1 MSIWSSLFGQQEIK
15 PAVGGQMIS
24 TTELPAELKPYY
36 KDILSKA
43 QALYNDRVADQ
54 EGNIY
59 QGQTLAEFTPEQVQA
74 QTGIAGLVGT
84 QAPVYQEAMGLT
96 RDAATP
102 FSTEQIEEYMSPY
115 QQAVTDIEKR
125 EATKQYQT
133 QVVPQLAAQAAK
145 NQAFGGSR
153 QAILEGMAAD
163 TQQRLLGDIQAKGSA
178 QGYTDAINR
187 LESDRLAKGQ
197 GASQLANLGSGQYRA
212 ASTEL
217 SNLQLVG
224 DEKQRRDQTALDETF
239 KQYLEEKQYPY
250 DTMGKYQ
257 SMVIGAPLGTTSY
270 SAPQAAVMGPSLGQQ
285 LIGGLGGLGNLYG
298 SFTGRTIGGQPY
310 TQQGSPVTNKHGG
323 SVGAKIGGGLSTLI
337 KRANGD
343 QVDQVEDIKIQGNY
357 DLPITQPVS
366 QGFQYNSKLS
376 AYDNQQLAAANYFK
390 ELANTKKTMGE
401 ANKLRKT
408 LIDEKQSEVDAT
420 KSNAQFNREQALF
433 SAMANSA
440 FAPEVTNAPG
450 QAGQILTMLSKIGP
464 QVGAAE
470 SKQRAL
476 VKEQQDAITPLKIK
490 YQEAMATGN
499 LALAEAIMTQLNSLN
514 TSEAQ
519 RITALSSG
527 AVSKLSS
534 TLKPKAVQDLAATI
548 VGDLMVVTEDGT
560 FKPEGKLTP
569 QANQLSKAFRD
580 AEQQMQNSSSAKI
593 RHKGKV
599 YTINMTDLGAEE
611 GTTFKQMINETGMEA
626 LQGSLM
632 RHIAEITGLAAND
645 DIVDYQ
651 QKDLDPTFPTE
662 DEIKGNFLK
671 PKKKSRT

>member
-43 QALYNDRVADQ
+43 QALYNDRTS
-54 EGNIY
+54 EGY
-59 QGQTLAEFTPEQVQA
+59 TPYDGPTLAQFTPEQQQVQS
-74 QTGIAGLVGT
+74 GIAGLVGT
-84 QAPVYQEAMGLT
+84 QAPVYQEAMGMT

-102 FSTEQIEEYMSPY
+102 FTTEQVEEYMSPY

-125 EATKQYQT
+125 EATKQYQSN
-133 QVVPQLAAQAAK
+133 VVPELAAKAAQ

-298 SFTGRTIGGQPY
+298 SFTGRTVGGQPY
-310 TQQGSPVTNKHGG
+310 VQQGSPVTNKHGG

-343 QVDQVEDIKIQGNY
+343 QVEDIKIQGNY
-357 DLPITQPVS
+357 NLPIKQPVP
-366 QGFQYNSKLS
+366 QGFQYDRGFSANQNLIRGTENYFAEIANSKRNV
-376 AYDNQQLAAANYFK
+376 D
-390 ELANTKKTMGE
+390 E
-401 ANKLRKT
+401 ANKLRKN

-499 LALAEAIMTQLNSLN
+499 LALAEAVMTQLNSLN

-534 TLKPKAVQDLAATI
+534 TLKPKAVQELAATI
-548 VGDLMVVTEDGT
+548 VGDLMVVTNDGT
-560 FKPEGKLTP
+560 YKPEGKLTP

-632 RHIAEITGLAAND
+632 RHIADITGLAANN
-645 DIVDYQ
+645 DIVDNQ
-651 QKDLDPTFPTE
+651 QNDLDLEKDLDPASTE
-662 DEIKGNFLK
+662 KKIKGDFLK
-671 PKKKSRT
+671 TQKKSR

>member
-43 QALYNDRVADQ
+43 QALYNDRTS
-54 EGNIY
+54 EGY
-59 QGQTLAEFTPEQVQA
+59 TPYDGPTLAQFTPEQQQVQS
-74 QTGIAGLVGT
+74 GIAGLVGT
-84 QAPVYQEAMGLT
+84 QAPVYQEAMGMT

-125 EATKQYQT
+125 EATKQYQSN
-133 QVVPQLAAQAAK
+133 VVPELAAKAAMT
-145 NQAFGGSR
+145 QPFGGSR
-153 QAILEGMAAD
+153 QAILEGMASD

-357 DLPITQPVS
+357 DLPITQTVP

-499 LALAEAIMTQLNSLN
+499 LALAEAVMTQLNSLN

-569 QANQLSKAFRD
+569 QANQLAKAFRD

-632 RHIAEITGLAAND
+632 RYIADLTGLAAND

-662 DEIKGNFLK
+662 NEIKGNFLK
-671 PKKKSRT
+671 TKKKSR

>member
-43 QALYNDRVADQ
+43 QALYNDRTS
-54 EGNIY
+54 EGY
-59 QGQTLAEFTPEQVQA
+59 TPYDGPTLAEFTPEQQQVQS
-74 QTGIAGLVGT
+74 GIAGLVGT
-84 QAPVYQEAMGLT
+84 QAPVYQEAMGMT

-125 EATKQYQT
+125 EATKQYQSN
-133 QVVPQLAAQAAK
+133 VVPQLAAKAAMT
-145 NQAFGGSR
+145 QPFGGSR

-285 LIGGLGGLGNLYG
+285 LVGGLGGLGNIYG
-298 SFTGRTIGGQPY
+298 SFTGKTIGGQPY
-310 TQQGSPVTNKHGG
+310 TQAGLPVTNKHGG

-343 QVDQVEDIKIQGNY
+343 QVDQVKDIKIQGNY

-534 TLKPKAVQDLAATI
+534 TLKPKAVQELAATI

>member
-43 QALYNDRVADQ
+43 QALYNDRTS
-54 EGNIY
+54 EGY
-59 QGQTLAEFTPEQVQA
+59 TPYDGPTLAEFTPEQQQVQS
-74 QTGIAGLVGT
+74 GIAGLVGT
-84 QAPVYQEAMGLT
+84 QAPVYQEAMGMT

-102 FSTEQIEEYMSPY
+102 FTTEQVEEYMSPY

-125 EATKQYQT
+125 EATKQYQSS
-133 QVVPQLAAQAAK
+133 VVPELAAKAAR

-285 LIGGLGGLGNLYG
+285 LVGGLGGLGNIYG
-298 SFTGRTIGGQPY
+298 SFTGKTIGGQPY
-310 TQQGSPVTNKHGG
+310 TQAGLPVTNKHGG

-343 QVDQVEDIKIQGNY
+343 QVDQVKDIKIQGNY

-534 TLKPKAVQDLAATI
+534 TLKPKAVQELAATI

>member
-1 MSIWSSLFGQQEIK
+1 MSIWSSLFGKQEIK

-36 KDILSKA
+36 KDILTKA
-43 QALYNDRVADQ
+43 QALYNDKTDQ
-54 EGNIY
+54 GYQLYEGA
-59 QGQTLAEFTPEQVQA
+59 TLADFTPEQKQVQS
-74 QTGIAGLVGT
+74 GIAGLVGT
-84 QAPVYQEAMGLT
+84 QAPVYQEAMGMT

-145 NQAFGGSR
+145 TQSFGGSR

-224 DEKQRRDQTALDETF
+224 EEKQRQNQTALDEAF
-239 KQYLEEKQYPY
+239 KQKLEEQQFPY

-257 SMVIGAPLGTTSY
+257 SMVIGAPMGQTTY
-270 SAPQAAVMGPSLGQQ
+270 SKPQAAVMGPSFGQQ

-310 TQQGSPVTNKHGG
+310 NPGVAPTASKHGG

-343 QVDQVEDIKIQGNY
+343 QVDKVDDIKIQGKY
-357 DLPITQPVS
+357 DLPIRQTVP
-366 QGFQYNSKLS
+366 QGFQYNSQLS

-408 LIDEKQSEVDAT
+408 LIDEKQSQVDAT
-420 KSNAQFNREQALF
+420 KDNAQFNREQALF
-433 SAMANSA
+433 SAMSNSA

-450 QAGQILTMLSKIGP
+450 GAGQILTMLAKIGP

-499 LALAEAIMTQLNSLN
+499 LALAEALMTQLNSLN

-534 TLKPKAVQDLAATI
+534 TLKPKAVQDLAATM
-548 VGDLMVVTEDGT
+548 VGDLMVVTADGT
-560 FKPEGKLTP
+560 YKPEGKLTP

-651 QKDLDPTFPTE
+651 QKNLDPTFPTE

>member
-59 QGQTLAEFTPEQVQA
+59 QGQTLAEFTPEQEQA

-84 QAPVYQEAMGLT
+84 QAPVYQEAMGMT

-133 QVVPQLAAQAAK
+133 QVVPQLAAQAAQ

-285 LIGGLGGLGNLYG
+285 LVGGLGGLGNIYG
-298 SFTGRTIGGQPY
+298 SFTGKTIGGQPY
-310 TQQGSPVTNKHGG
+310 TQAGLPVTNKHGG

-343 QVDQVEDIKIQGNY
+343 QVDQVKDIKIQGNY

-534 TLKPKAVQDLAATI
+534 TLKPKAVQELAATI

>member
-1 MSIWSSLFGQQEIK
+1 MSIWSSLFGKQEIK

-36 KDILSKA
+36 KDILTKA
-43 QALYNDRVADQ
+43 QALYNDKTDQ
-54 EGNIY
+54 GYQLYEGA
-59 QGQTLAEFTPEQVQA
+59 TLADFTPEQKQVQS
-74 QTGIAGLVGT
+74 GISGLVGS
-84 QAPVYQEAMGLT
+84 QAPVYQEAMGMT

-145 NQAFGGSR
+145 TQSFGGSR

-224 DEKQRRDQTALDETF
+224 EEKQRQNQTALDEAF
-239 KQYLEEKQYPY
+239 KQKLEEQQFPY

-257 SMVIGAPLGTTSY
+257 SMVIGAPMGQTTY
-270 SAPQAAVMGPSLGQQ
+270 SKPQAAVMGPSFGQQ

-310 TQQGSPVTNKHGG
+310 NPGVAPTASKHGG

-343 QVDQVEDIKIQGNY
+343 QVDKVDDIKIQGKY
-357 DLPITQPVS
+357 DLPIRQTVP
-366 QGFQYNSKLS
+366 QGFQYNSQLS

-408 LIDEKQSEVDAT
+408 LIDEKQSQVDAT
-420 KSNAQFNREQALF
+420 KDNAQFNREQALF
-433 SAMANSA
+433 SAMSNSA

-450 QAGQILTMLSKIGP
+450 GAGQILTMLAKIGP

-499 LALAEAIMTQLNSLN
+499 LALAEALMTQLNSLN

-534 TLKPKAVQDLAATI
+534 TLKPKAVQDLAATM
-548 VGDLMVVTEDGT
+548 VGDLMVVTADGT
-560 FKPEGKLTP
+560 YKPEGKLTP

-651 QKDLDPTFPTE
+651 QKNLDPTFPTE

>member
-1 MSIWSSLFGQQEIK
+1 MSIWSSLFGKQEIK

-36 KDILSKA
+36 KDILTKA
-43 QALYNDRVADQ
+43 QALYNDKTDQ
-54 EGNIY
+54 GYQLYEGA
-59 QGQTLAEFTPEQVQA
+59 TLADFTPEQKQVQS
-74 QTGIAGLVGT
+74 GIAGLVGT
-84 QAPVYQEAMGLT
+84 QAPVYQEAMGMT

-125 EATKQYQT
+125 EATKQYQSS
-133 QVVPQLAAQAAK
+133 VVPGLAAQAA
-145 NQAFGGSR
+145 QAQSFGGSR

-224 DEKQRRDQTALDETF
+224 EEKQRQNQTALDEAF
-239 KQYLEEKQYPY
+239 KQKLEEQQFPY

-257 SMVIGAPLGTTSY
+257 SMVIGAPMGQTTY
-270 SAPQAAVMGPSLGQQ
+270 SKPQAAVMGPSFGQQ

-310 TQQGSPVTNKHGG
+310 NPGVAPTASKHGG

-343 QVDQVEDIKIQGNY
+343 QVDKVDDIKIQGKY
-357 DLPITQPVS
+357 DLPIRQTVP
-366 QGFQYNSKLS
+366 QGFQYNSQLS

-408 LIDEKQSEVDAT
+408 LIDEKQSQVDAT
-420 KSNAQFNREQALF
+420 KDNAQFNREQALF
-433 SAMANSA
+433 SAMSNSA

-450 QAGQILTMLSKIGP
+450 GAGQILTMLAKIGP

-499 LALAEAIMTQLNSLN
+499 LALAEALMTQLNSLN

-534 TLKPKAVQDLAATI
+534 TLKPKAVQDLAATM
-548 VGDLMVVTEDGT
+548 VGDLMVVTADGT
-560 FKPEGKLTP
+560 YKPEGKLTP

-651 QKDLDPTFPTE
+651 QKNLDPTFPTE

>member
-43 QALYNDRVADQ
+43 QALYNDRTS
-54 EGNIY
+54 EGY
-59 QGQTLAEFTPEQVQA
+59 TPYDGPTLAEFTPEQQQVQS
-74 QTGIAGLVGT
+74 GIAGLVGT
-84 QAPVYQEAMGLT
+84 QAPVYQEAMGMT

-102 FSTEQIEEYMSPY
+102 FTTEQVEEYMSPY

-125 EATKQYQT
+125 EATKQYEG
-133 QVVPQLAAQAAK
+133 QVQPQLAAQAA
-145 NQAFGGSR
+145 ATGGFGGSR

-285 LIGGLGGLGNLYG
+285 LVGGLGGLGNIYG
-298 SFTGRTIGGQPY
+298 SFTGKTIGGQPY
-310 TQQGSPVTNKHGG
+310 TQAGLPVTSKHGG

-343 QVDQVEDIKIQGNY
+343 QVDQVKDIKIQGNY
-357 DLPITQPVS
+357 DLPIRQPVPQS
-366 QGFQYNSKLS
+366 FQYNSKLS

-527 AVSKLSS
+527 AVSELSS
-534 TLKPKAVQDLAATI
+534 TLKPKAVQELAADI
-548 VGDLMVVTEDGT
+548 VGDLMVVTADGT
-560 FKPEGKLTP
+560 YKPEGKLTP

>member
-43 QALYNDRVADQ
+43 QALYNDRTS
-54 EGNIY
+54 EGY
-59 QGQTLAEFTPEQVQA
+59 TPYDGPTLAEFTPEQQQVQS
-74 QTGIAGLVGT
+74 GIAGLVGT
-84 QAPVYQEAMGLT
+84 QAPVYQEAMGMT

-102 FSTEQIEEYMSPY
+102 FTTEQVEEYMSPY

-125 EATKQYQT
+125 EATKQYQSN
-133 QVVPQLAAQAAK
+133 VVPELAAKAAMT
-145 NQAFGGSR
+145 QPFGGSR
-153 QAILEGMAAD
+153 QAILEGMASD

-343 QVDQVEDIKIQGNY
+343 QVDQVKDIKIQGNY

-499 LALAEAIMTQLNSLN
+499 LALAEAVMTQLNSLN

-569 QANQLSKAFRD
+569 QANQLAKAFRD

-632 RHIAEITGLAAND
+632 RYIADLTGLAAND

-662 DEIKGNFLK
+662 NEIKGNFLK
-671 PKKKSRT
+671 TKKKSR

>member
-43 QALYNDRVADQ
+43 QALYNDRTS
-54 EGNIY
+54 EGY
-59 QGQTLAEFTPEQVQA
+59 TPYDGPTLAQFTPEQQQVQS
-74 QTGIAGLVGT
+74 GIAGLVGT
-84 QAPVYQEAMGLT
+84 QAPVYQEAMGMT

-102 FSTEQIEEYMSPY
+102 FTTEQVEEYMSPY

-125 EATKQYQT
+125 EATKQYQSN
-133 QVVPQLAAQAAK
+133 VVPELAAKAAQ

-298 SFTGRTIGGQPY
+298 SFTGRTVGGQPY
-310 TQQGSPVTNKHGG
+310 NPGVAPTASKHGG

-343 QVDQVEDIKIQGNY
+343 QVDKVKDIKIQGNY
-357 DLPITQPVS
+357 DLPIRQPVPQS
-366 QGFQYNSKLS
+366 FQYNSQLS

-499 LALAEAIMTQLNSLN
+499 LALAEAVMTQLNSLN

-534 TLKPKAVQDLAATI
+534 TLKPKAVQELAADI
-548 VGDLMVVTEDGT
+548 VGDLMVVTADGT
-560 FKPEGKLTP
+560 YKPEGKLTP

>member
-43 QALYNDRVADQ
+43 QALYNDRVANPDA
-54 EGNIY
+54 NIF
-59 QGQTLAEFTPEQVQA
+59 QGQTLAKFTPEQQQA

-84 QAPVYQEAMGLT
+84 QAPVYQEAMGMT

-102 FSTEQIEEYMSPY
+102 FTTEQVEEYMSPY

-133 QVVPQLAAQAAK
+133 QVVPQLAAKAAMT
-145 NQAFGGSR
+145 QPFGGSR

-298 SFTGRTIGGQPY
+298 SFTGRTVGGQPY
-310 TQQGSPVTNKHGG
+310 NPGVAPTASKHGG

-337 KRANGD
+337 KRAEAG
-343 QVDQVEDIKIQGNY
+343 QVDETE
-357 DLPITQPVS
+357 P
-366 QGFQYNSKLS
+366 QGFQYDRGLS
-376 AYDNQQLAAANYFK
+376 ANQNLIRGTENYFA
-390 ELANTKKTMGE
+390 EIANSRKRMGE
-401 ANKLRKT
+401 ANKLRKN

-420 KSNAQFNREQALF
+420 KDNAQFNREQALF
-433 SAMANSA
+433 SAMSNSA

-450 QAGQILTMLSKIGP
+450 GAGQILTMLAKIGP

-499 LALAEAIMTQLNSLN
+499 LGLAQGIL
-514 TSEAQ
+514 AQ
-519 RITALSSG
+519 ITALDASETARIAAGIKASG
-527 AVSKLSS
+527 SISS
-534 TLKPKAVQDLAATI
+534 TFNAKETSDLADRLT
-548 VGDLMVVTEDGT
+548 GDKMVMMNGVYQY
-560 FKPEGKLTP
+560 EGKTRP
-569 QANQLSKAFRD
+569 QSNSLVRIYGKAEAQL
-580 AEQQMQNSSSAKI
+580 QN
-593 RHKGKV
+593 KGTATVEHNGKK
-599 YTINMTDLGAEE
+599 YTISAEDLGYDK
-611 GTTFKQMINETGMEA
+611 GTTIRGLDNESSMEA
-626 LQGSLM
+626 FQRNLM
-632 RHIAEITGLAAND
+632 THIARITGLIVSDSSSGIINPLNNNNAEDNLIIPKNLQIPPI
-645 DIVDYQ
+645 DIGDFKLQ
-651 QKDLDPTFPTE
+651 PDQLTDP
-662 DEIKGNFLK
+662 NK
-671 PKKKSRT
+671 P